1 MANSLANGSKEITLN
16 QTFQAYKKQDTA
28 HTELINQIL
37 ITQEKIEGFLRL
49 LTSGNEGL
57 SITRMNEDGT
67 ETNITYD
74 TF

>member
-16 QTFQAYKKQDTA
+16 NTFKQYQQQDTT
-28 HTELINQIL
+28 HTVLINQIL

-49 LTSGNEGL
+49 LTSGDEGL

-67 ETNITYD
+67 TTNITYD

>member
-16 QTFQAYKKQDTA
+16 NTFKQYQKQDTT
-28 HTELINQIL
+28 HTVLINQIL

-49 LTSGNEGL
+49 LTSGDEGL
-57 SITRMNEDGT
+57 KIVKTLDDGR
-67 ETNITYD
+67 EQVITYD

>member
-16 QTFQAYKKQDTA
+16 QTFQTYKKQDTA